1 MPRYTA
7 EFTSTALTRG
17 AYDTETE
24 ELEITFGSGR
34 TYTFENV
41 PEAIWNGLRDASSPG
56 TYFTQQIK
64 GRY

>member
-1 MPRYTA
+1 MPKYTA
-7 EFTSTALTRG
+7 ELTSTALSRG
-17 AYDTETE
+17 TYDTETN
-24 ELEITFGSGR
+24 ELEVTFATGR

-41 PEAIWNGLRDASSPG
+41 PEAIWDGLRDASSPG